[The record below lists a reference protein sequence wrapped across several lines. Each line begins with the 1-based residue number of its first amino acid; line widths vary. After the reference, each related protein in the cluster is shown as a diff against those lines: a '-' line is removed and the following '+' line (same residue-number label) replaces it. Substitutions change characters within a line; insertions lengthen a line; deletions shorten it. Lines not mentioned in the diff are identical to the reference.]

1 LTLLEDFVLAYRIQQ
16 NFQLKDWFPFRR
28 PKRLP
33 TKMELETP
41 KLLVRYVLNIVKK
54 YNSLMKRK
62 SEASEKAISDRSN
75 FNSDFVKL
83 FDAADPLLGQK
94 LLVVRIRNH
103 FNVKHEDLEF
113 PEDQRGPEWDGLI
126 DKEDEQFGT
135 RLKKCLKRKQSSST
149 ASCPSTIQSQLVPDN
164 RSAQD
169 EINFP
174 LVEEEDSDDSD
185 HNTNIKKSKKSEI
198 ILMEIPRK
206 ILSPSLSQSLD
217 RIKTLRPSITLQLEI
232 RLPLSKVLKQLR
244 VKT

>member
-1 LTLLEDFVLAYRIQQ
+1 
-16 NFQLKDWFPFRR
+16 
-28 PKRLP
+28 
-33 TKMELETP
+33 
-41 KLLVRYVLNIVKK
+41 
-54 YNSLMKRK
+54 MKRK

-103 FNVKHEDLEF
+103 LNVKHEDLEF

-169 EINFP
+169 EIDFP

-185 HNTNIKKSKKSEI
+185 HNTNIKKSKKSET

-217 RIKTLRPSITLQLEI
+217 RIKTFDHTAMRDLSSTLQSFKTIEGKNLDLKVFTLLAI
-232 RLPLSKVLKQLR
+232 LPSTKIETVREVISIKANS
-244 VKT
+244 VKFN